1 MAFFDKYPY
10 TDFHE
15 LNLDWLIEQMKNL
28 ETQVDNLHDT
38 LYQELTTEL
47 KEYVN
52 NQIEVLA
59 NEFVNLQKEFNS
71 LGDEF
76 TALSDTFDAYKIEID
91 GKIDAINARITAEIQ
106 GVNDRTDILIAS
118 NNEYLLDQM
127 QIELR
132 QLTVINFF
140 TGEQVPIQDMFNYL
154 AGLHLTDSID
164 YNTMAL
170 RAKTYTQL
178 VGLNINYTNLAMHGN
193 TLYV

>member
-59 NEFVNLQKEFNS
+59 NEFINLQKEFNA

-76 TALSDTFDAYKIEID
+76 TALSGTFDAYKTEID

-127 QIELR
+127 QVELR

-164 YNTMAL
+164 YDTMAL

>member
-59 NEFVNLQKEFNS
+59 NEFVNLQKEFNA

-76 TALSDTFDAYKIEID
+76 TALSGTFDAYKTEID
-91 GKIDAINARITAEIQ
+91 GKIDAINARITAEIN

-118 NNEYLLDQM
+118 NNEYLLEQM
-127 QIELR
+127 QVELR

-164 YNTMAL
+164 YDTMAL